1 MLERSLKFIHVAV
14 QALALMLARPSGR
27 QVAALCLR
35 DGKVGKDVL
44 LVSSLQ
50 SDRWIIPKGWPIAGK
65 DFPNAAL
72 AEAWEEAGVS
82 TGRVQNEKIGQY
94 NYIKTNKNGT
104 KFTCLV
110 DVFAVQVKGLADEF
124 PESSR
129 RRRQWVTQSQA
140 VTLVREPTLKK
151 IIGAI

>member
-1 MLERSLKFIHVAV
+1 MKFIQAAA

-65 DFPNAAL
+65 DFLNTAL
-72 AEAWEEAGVS
+72 AEAWEEAGVR

-94 NYIKTNKNGT
+94 TYMKTNKNGT
-104 KFTCLV
+104 EFTCLV
-110 DVFAVQVKGLADEF
+110 DVFAVQVEDLAEEF
-124 PESSR
+124 PESAR
-129 RRRQWVTQSQA
+129 RRRQWVTQSRA
-140 VTLVREPTLKK
+140 VTLVREPTLKE

>member
-1 MLERSLKFIHVAV
+1 MKFIHAAA
-14 QALALMLARPSGR
+14 QALAFMLARPSGR

-72 AEAWEEAGVS
+72 AEAWEEAGVR
-82 TGRVQNEKIGQY
+82 TGWVQNEKIGEY
-94 NYIKTNKNGT
+94 TYLKKNKNGT
-104 KFTCLV
+104 KFTCRV
-110 DVFAVQVKGLADEF
+110 DVFAVQVEYLAEQF
-124 PESSR
+124 PERAR
-129 RRRQWVTQSQA
+129 RRRLWLSQSQA
-140 VTLVREPTLKK
+140 VSLVREPALRK
-151 IIGAI
+151 IISTI

>member
-1 MLERSLKFIHVAV
+1 
-14 QALALMLARPSGR
+14 MLARPSGR

-35 DGKVGKDVL
+35 DGKVGKEVL

-50 SDRWIIPKGWPIAGK
+50 SDRWIIPKGWPIVGK

-72 AEAWEEAGVS
+72 AEAWEEAGVRS
-82 TGRVQNEKIGQY
+82 CRVQNEKIGQY
-94 NYIKTNKNGT
+94 TYMKTNKNGT
-104 KFTCLV
+104 EFTCLV
-110 DVFAVQVKGLADEF
+110 DVFVVQVEGLSEEF
-124 PESSR
+124 PESAR

>member
-1 MLERSLKFIHVAV
+1 LLERSIKFIHAAA

-72 AEAWEEAGVS
+72 AEAWEEAGVR
-82 TGRVQNEKIGQY
+82 TGRVQNDKIGQY
-94 NYIKTNKNGT
+94 TYMKTNKNGT
-104 KFTCLV
+104 EFTCLV
-110 DVFAVQVKGLADEF
+110 EVFAVQVEDLAEEF
-124 PESSR
+124 PESAR
-129 RRRQWVTQSQA
+129 RRRQWVTQSRA